1 VPHVAK
7 TSSTATPTLPIFLP
21 QSCSTSPPSPCPHLL
36 PVLAQLRRARLSL
49 SLSPKNDRLPEATSS
64 PCHSPPSAHGEPPLP
79 SSLPPLFPPPLIAL
93 GVAAA
98 CHGRGLVEP
107 ARAPRAPVARS
118 AVAESPPPFI
128 GVAQPFRVVRS
139 ALALPSDVVS
149 LRSPFAVCPRLTI
162 AAIMLGC
169 SQASTKDRRRAI
181 HVRT

>member
-1 VPHVAK
+1 MV
-7 TSSTATPTLPIFLP
+7 
-21 QSCSTSPPSPCPHLL
+21 SPPS
-36 PVLAQLRRARLSL
+36 SL
-49 SLSPKNDRLPEATSS
+49 
-64 PCHSPPSAHGEPPLP
+64 H
-79 SSLPPLFPPPLIAL
+79 PLFLPLIAL

-98 CHGRGLVEP
+98 CQGRGLVEP

-128 GVAQPFRVVRS
+128 GVAQPFRAVRS

-162 AAIMLGC
+162 AAIVLGY